1 MTRYGAYPLDG
12 PVITGPALTG
22 YELMGPAVT
31 GPLRRDTIETGGWV
45 REGLLGRREE
55 EVLEEKGKGLR
66 VRVEMYSVSNTM
78 YPLASPLFRINISPQ
93 EVKASLLNA
102 YDHIWRVP
110 R

>member
-1 MTRYGAYPLDG
+1 
-12 PVITGPALTG
+12 
-22 YELMGPAVT
+22 
-31 GPLRRDTIETGGWV
+31 V
-45 REGLLGRREE
+45 REELLGRREE

-66 VRVEMYSVSNTM
+66 VRGEKDAVSNTM
-78 YPLASPLFRINISPQ
+78 YPLVSLLFRVNISPQ